1 MFQTNRKDIGFVGRE
16 INFTFK
22 MSLNVLGN
30 HNNFVTKL
38 YLDRGVFKVDLSIH
52 RHIYKSF
59 HFLIFFNLLDEGEG
73 DFITKV

>member
-30 HNNFVTKL
+30 HNNFATNYIL
-38 YLDRGVFKVDLSIH
+38 IMEYLKWI
-52 RHIYKSF
+52 
-59 HFLIFFNLLDEGEG
+59 
-73 DFITKV
+73 